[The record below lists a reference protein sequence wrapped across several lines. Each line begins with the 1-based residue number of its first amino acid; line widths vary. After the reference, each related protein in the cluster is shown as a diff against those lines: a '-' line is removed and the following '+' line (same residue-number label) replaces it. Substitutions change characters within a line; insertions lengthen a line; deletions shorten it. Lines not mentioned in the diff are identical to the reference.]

1 MRVSGDVSTM
11 NHNIFNKIIERV
23 TSEVWT
29 IRTEEGYYSK
39 SFVLFCSNKDALKV
53 QGIKMI
59 HEQIEKYGLHIPLI
73 SGLRCRLGEDSFI
86 KNYLDKGSRRDILFF
101 RSLEEKEKEE
111 MYQILKDKFIEFV
124 DRYDGTVDNYNIFRI
139 LGNNTGFVPY
149 IFHVSK
155 ETLHH
160 V

>member
-1 MRVSGDVSTM
+1 M

-59 HEQIEKYGLHIPLI
+59 HEQIEKYGLNIPLI
-73 SGLRCRLGEDSFI
+73 SGLRGHIEDSFI
-86 KNYLDKGSRRDILFF
+86 KNYLDKGSQREIQFF
-101 RSLEEKEKEE
+101 SSLEEKEKEE

-124 DRYDGTVDNYNIFRI
+124 DRYDGTVTNYDIFRI
-139 LGNNTGFVPY
+139 LGNNRGFVPY